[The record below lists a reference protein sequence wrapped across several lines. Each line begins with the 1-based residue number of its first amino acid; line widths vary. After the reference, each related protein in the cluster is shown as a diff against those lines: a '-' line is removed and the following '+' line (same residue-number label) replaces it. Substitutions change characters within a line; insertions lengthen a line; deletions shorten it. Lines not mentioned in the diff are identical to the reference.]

1 MIGALRL
8 WHGRGLRASVRDS
21 AFVAALRRAAYLVK
35 KYWVVTLAPPAVA
48 AFAYAWVC
56 LFFVMH
62 QRTFQYT
69 LGGAPSTQEAAAA
82 AGFTE
87 VKIATADGERID
99 GWWLAPPA
107 GRGVVLYLHG
117 TPGTLPD
124 AAWRLQQL
132 QKSELGLLAI
142 DWRGYG
148 GSTGRPSELGLRTDA
163 RAAFDFI
170 HQAVPEARI
179 AVFGESLGTGPA
191 VALARERPVAGILL
205 NAPYASVRRLYEMR
219 GPPLPYRWLL
229 IDQFDSEALIGGVDV
244 PVMILHGTADP
255 NVPIAEARRLYA
267 AARWPKFMIES
278 EGAGHLDAWEGGG
291 EAPALHALAA
301 WTAAKEPAATN
312 PGEPRT
318 PLRGSPR
325 R

>member
-1 MIGALRL
+1 LTVWTRGGAGKRSVAIWLWTLIPLLLASAGYGALCL
-8 WHGRGLRASVRDS
+8 W
-21 AFVAALRRAAYLVK
+21 FVAHQGEFQFGDVHSPRVSPQSVGLTGFAAVEIRTEDGEVLDA
-35 KYWVVTLAPPAVA
+35 WWAPPP
-48 AFAYAWVC
+48 
-56 LFFVMH
+56 
-62 QRTFQYT
+62 
-69 LGGAPSTQEAAAA
+69 AP
-82 AGFTE
+82 
-87 VKIATADGERID
+87 
-99 GWWLAPPA
+99 
-107 GRGVVLYLHG
+107 GRGVVLFLHG
-117 TPGTLPD
+117 TPSTLADTVWRLPD
-124 AAWRLQQL
+124 L
-132 QKSELGLLAI
+132 QKSGFGVMAI
-142 DWRGYG
+142 DYRGYG
-148 GSTGRPSELGLRTDA
+148 ASTGVSSDAGLRADA
-163 RAAFDFI
+163 RAAFDWLRG
-170 HQAVPEARI
+170 AAPGSKI

-229 IDQFDSEALIGGVDV
+229 ADQFDSEALIGKVDV

-255 NVPIAEARRLYA
+255 NVPIGEARRLYA

-301 WTAAKEPAATN
+301 WTAAKEPAPAS

-318 PLRGSPR
+318 PLRGGPR